1 MRSNRWVNLELTM
14 DPYDKKKLDF
24 NEAQH
29 FFSKYFRFV
38 NVFFLI
44 CWPEFQLRAPLVTDA
59 IYSKLGPTR
68 RCDGFRVELMIFRNY
83 FCLQK
88 FCFPEFC
95 FHLIYF
101 LQPNDLVS
109 PIKDS
114 ISFLVGRN
122 EARRFFQWLSNVC
135 YDFQYIGL
143 KKISFFFKFT
153 TKLSYFFQI
162 WAQSQ

>member
-1 MRSNRWVNLELTM
+1 MTSFAIVRTIESLAWCAATAGLILSSPWILTI
-14 DPYDKKKLDF
+14 KKIRF
-24 NEAQH
+24 WWGAT
-29 FFSKYFRFV
+29 FFFKILPLCKCF
-38 NVFFLI
+38 FFLI
-44 CWPEFQLRAPLVTDA
+44 CWPEFQIRAPLMTDA

-68 RCDGFRVELMIFRNY
+68 LCDGFRVELMIFLKY

-114 ISFLVGRN
+114 ISFLVDEN
-122 EARRFFQWLSNVC
+122 EARRFVQFLSNVC
-135 YDFQYIGL
+135 YDFQYICL
-143 KKISFFFKFT
+143 K
-153 TKLSYFFQI
+153 
-162 WAQSQ
+162 

>member
-1 MRSNRWVNLELTM
+1 MRSNSWVNLELTM

-24 NEAQH
+24 DEAQH
-29 FFSKYFRFV
+29 FFFKILPLCKCC
-38 NVFFLI
+38 FLI
-44 CWPEFQLRAPLVTDA
+44 CWPKFQIRAPLMTDA

-68 RCDGFRVELMIFRNY
+68 LCDGFRVELMIFLKY

-101 LQPNDLVS
+101 LEPNDLVS

-114 ISFLVGRN
+114 ISFY
-122 EARRFFQWLSNVC
+122 NV
-135 YDFQYIGL
+135 
-143 KKISFFFKFT
+143 
-153 TKLSYFFQI
+153 SYFFQL
-162 WAQSQ
+162 WAQS